1 MNDTKYELEV
11 KNKVIILGV
20 LLTKKN
26 EDENAFLDDMLE
38 LKRLCESCEMEVV
51 DQIRQNLAEINAKTY
66 IGSGKIE
73 EIRMAKDS
81 YDADTLVCNDE
92 LSPAQIENLED
103 ALDMKVIDRT
113 YVILEIFKRRAKT
126 KEAILQ
132 VEIASLKY
140 YLPRLKGLREGLSRQ
155 GGSGKNKGKGETQL
169 ELDRRKIESRLKL
182 LSDELKDLS
191 INRKSMRSLRQK
203 NNMKIVAFVGYTNSG
218 KSTTINSILKNY
230 SSNYSEDKTLFQQ
243 DMLFA
248 TLETST
254 RRVNFK
260 NNIDFL
266 ITDTVGFI
274 NKLPH
279 SLIEAFKSTLEEVSE
294 ADLIVHVID
303 SSNPLYQSQIEVT
316 NKVLE
321 ELNVKNLKVLY
332 AFNKQDKLDSYFY
345 IPSIYENAVR
355 YSAKSTKGL
364 DELMEKI
371 IELLF
376 ENYHTS
382 TFVIPYSDSKIASI
396 IEETSKVLH
405 KDYLDNIII
414 EARVSDH
421 IYNLYNKYIVK

>member
-1 MNDTKYELEV
+1 MNDSKYELEV

-20 LLTKKN
+20 LLNKKN
-26 EDENAFLDDMLE
+26 EDENSFLEDMLE
-38 LKRLCESCEMEVV
+38 LKRLCESCEMEVAC
-51 DQIRQNLAEINAKTY
+51 QIRQNLTEINAKTY

-92 LSPAQIENLED
+92 LSPAQIENLEN
-103 ALDMKVIDRT
+103 ALGMKVIDRT

-155 GGSGKNKGKGETQL
+155 GGGKNKGKGETQL
-169 ELDRRKIESRLKL
+169 ELDRRKIESRLKF

-191 INRKSMRSLRQK
+191 VNRKSQRVLRQK

-218 KSTTINSILKNY
+218 KSTTINTILKNY
-230 SSNYSEDKTLFQQ
+230 SEDYSEDKSLFQK

-254 RRVNFK
+254 RHVKLK
-260 NNIDFL
+260 NNTDFL

-279 SLIEAFKSTLEEVSE
+279 SLIEAFKSTLEEVTE

-303 SSNPLYQSQIEVT
+303 SANPLYQSQIDVT
-316 NKVLE
+316 NKVLK
-321 ELNVKNLKVLY
+321 ELDVKNVKVLY

-345 IPSIYENAVR
+345 IPSQYENAVR
-355 YSAKSTKGL
+355 YSAKTLKGV
-364 DELMEKI
+364 DELLDKI
-371 IELLF
+371 TELLF
-376 ENYHTS
+376 EDYHLS
-382 TFVIPYSDSKIASI
+382 TFVIPYSEAKIAST
-396 IEETSKVLH
+396 IEETSKIIS
-405 KDYLDNIII
+405 KRYEENIII
-414 EARVSDH
+414 EARVSSH

>member
-1 MNDTKYELEV
+1 MNDSKYELEV
-11 KNKVIILGV
+11 KNRIIILGV
-20 LLTKKN
+20 LLNKKN

-51 DQIRQNLAEINAKTY
+51 SEIRQNLSEINAKTY

-81 YDADTLVCNDE
+81 LDADILVCNDE
-92 LSPAQIENLED
+92 LSPAQIENLEN

-140 YLPRLKGLREGLSRQ
+140 YLPRLKGLRDGLSRQ
-155 GGSGKNKGKGETQL
+155 GGGKNKGKGETQL
-169 ELDRRKIESRLKL
+169 ELDRRKIESRLKF
-182 LSDELKDLS
+182 LSDELKELS
-191 INRKSMRSLRQK
+191 INRKSMRSRRQK

-218 KSTTINSILKNY
+218 KSTTINSILKNFNE
-230 SSNYSEDKTLFQQ
+230 NYSEDKTMFQQ

-254 RRVNFK
+254 RCVKLK
-260 NNIDFL
+260 NNSSFL

-303 SSNPLYQSQIEVT
+303 SSNPTYQKQIEVT

-321 ELNVKNLKVLY
+321 ELNVKNIKVLY

-345 IPSIYENAVR
+345 IPSSYENAVR
-355 YSAKSTKGL
+355 YSAKTKVGL
-364 DELMEKI
+364 DNLI
-371 IELLF
+371 TNITDLLF
-376 ENYHTS
+376 EDYHLS
-382 TFVIPYSDSKIASI
+382 TFVIPYSDSKVAAL
-396 IEETSKVLH
+396 IEETSKVIN
-405 KDYLDNIII
+405 KKYEENIII
-414 EARVSDH
+414 EASVSEH
-421 IYNLYNKYIVK
+421 IYNLFNKYIVK

>member
-1 MNDTKYELEV
+1 MNDSKYELEV

-20 LLTKKN
+20 FLNKKN
-26 EDENAFLDDMLE
+26 EGENAFLDDMLE

-51 DQIRQNLAEINAKTY
+51 TQIRQNLAEISAKTY

-92 LSPAQIENLED
+92 LSPAQIENLEN

-155 GGSGKNKGKGETQL
+155 GGGKNKGKGETQL
-169 ELDRRKIESRLKL
+169 ELDRRKIESRLSF
-182 LSDELKDLS
+182 LSNELKDLS
-191 INRKSMRSLRQK
+191 INRKSQRTLRQK

-218 KSTTINSILKNY
+218 KSTTINTILKNY
-230 SSNYSEDKTLFQQ
+230 SEDYSEEKTLFQK

-254 RRVNFK
+254 RHVRLK
-260 NNIDFL
+260 GNIDFL

-279 SLIEAFKSTLEEVSE
+279 SLIEAFKSTLEELSE
-294 ADLIVHVID
+294 VDLIVHVID
-303 SSNPLYQSQIEVT
+303 SSNPSYQAQIDVT

-321 ELNVKNLKVLY
+321 ELDVKDIKILY

-345 IPSIYENAVR
+345 IPSMYENAVR
-355 YSAKSTKGL
+355 YSAKTQKGM
-364 DELMEKI
+364 DDLMNKI
-371 IELLF
+371 TELLF
-376 ENYHTS
+376 EDYHLS
-382 TFVIPYSDSKIASI
+382 TFVIPYSDAKVAAT
-396 IEETSKVLH
+396 IEETSKIIN
-405 KDYLDNIII
+405 KRYEDNIII
-414 EARVSDH
+414 EARVSSH
-421 IYNLYNKYIVK
+421 IYNLYNKYILK